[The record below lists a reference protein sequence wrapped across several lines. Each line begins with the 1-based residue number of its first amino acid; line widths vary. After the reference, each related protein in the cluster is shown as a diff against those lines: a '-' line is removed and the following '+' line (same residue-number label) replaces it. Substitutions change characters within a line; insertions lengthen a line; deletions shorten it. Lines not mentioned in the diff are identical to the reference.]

1 MTAAG
6 LESAAPGA
14 KIRLFNS
21 LGRQVTDFHPA
32 TPGQVRMYS
41 CGPTVYSDPHLGN
54 MRAYVFSDTL
64 RRMLEWKGFAI
75 TQVVNITDVGHAVG
89 DGDEGEDKVEVAA
102 RAEQRS
108 VREVTDHYTA
118 MFMADMEALNVLRAH
133 EYPRASD
140 YVPKMID
147 FAVKLDAGGHTYQIA
162 SGLYFDTTT
171 SPGYGRLALI
181 PQEGQQ
187 AGKRVSAD
195 EKRSPADF
203 AIWRADPVGQRR
215 IMRWDSPW
223 GPGVP
228 GWHLECS
235 VMSIDLLGPHF
246 DIHTGGVDHRELH
259 HVNEIAQSEAF
270 LDDGHDWVRLWMHNE
285 FLLSGGAKLSKSAGR
300 MPTIRDLAAAGV
312 PPLAFRYFL
321 LTAHYAS
328 QLELTDDGLEAAV
341 SALRRLRGRAERL
354 PPVPAAATLAGAR
367 GLVSAAGAVKLE
379 QIDAA
384 ASEDLNT
391 PRVLAEVQ
399 AALRDPVLP
408 DNDKAV
414 LVAVADQL
422 LGLRLADPPEE
433 PAPAGRVVD
442 EAAVEEL
449 VQAREQARKARDWA
463 EADRL
468 RDELAVIGVA
478 VADTPEGPRWSLA

>member
-147 FAVKLDAGGHTYQIA
+147 FAVKLDAGGHTYQIP
-162 SGLYFDTTT
+162 SGMYFDPTT
-171 SPGYGRLALI
+171 SPG
-181 PQEGQQ
+181 
-187 AGKRVSAD
+187 
-195 EKRSPADF
+195 
-203 AIWRADPVGQRR
+203 
-215 IMRWDSPW
+215 
-223 GPGVP
+223 
-228 GWHLECS
+228 
-235 VMSIDLLGPHF
+235 
-246 DIHTGGVDHRELH
+246 
-259 HVNEIAQSEAF
+259 N
-270 LDDGHDWVRLWMHNE
+270 VR
-285 FLLSGGAKLSKSAGR
+285 
-300 MPTIRDLAAAGV
+300 
-312 PPLAFRYFL
+312 
-321 LTAHYAS
+321 
-328 QLELTDDGLEAAV
+328 
-341 SALRRLRGRAERL
+341 
-354 PPVPAAATLAGAR
+354 
-367 GLVSAAGAVKLE
+367 
-379 QIDAA
+379 
-384 ASEDLNT
+384 
-391 PRVLAEVQ
+391 
-399 AALRDPVLP
+399 AALHPQ
-408 DNDKAV
+408 KS
-414 LVAVADQL
+414 
-422 LGLRLADPPEE
+422 
-433 PAPAGRVVD
+433 
-442 EAAVEEL
+442 
-449 VQAREQARKARDWA
+449 
-463 EADRL
+463 
-468 RDELAVIGVA
+468 
-478 VADTPEGPRWSLA
+478 TPGGKPGNQR